1 LTLAL
6 TLTRRCGRRWCHC
19 WSTRCCATF
28 TRATTPGSRMSCSK
42 STRPIAPPCKRR
54 HGEAVGEA
62 PPRSTHFSLS
72 GAVTTG
78 RVRPSSGEG
87 AAASGVWR
95 AMRGETGV
103 STGRDI
109 PLFTSPAACNLS
121 NLVKSCNSGQCAV
134 YIYRKSIPH
143 HAPTPFPRTSPL
155 PSHKPAINQKHGWT
169 WTAGRSLFA
178 RFGTLEELRSPEP
191 RETRVP
197 RHVPCSPIVVC
208 GTLCVFVCVCVCL
221 CVFCTLE

>member
-1 LTLAL
+1 M
-6 TLTRRCGRRWCHC
+6 
-19 WSTRCCATF
+19 
-28 TRATTPGSRMSCSK
+28 PCSM

-72 GAVTTG
+72 GPVTTG

-134 YIYRKSIPH
+134 YIYRKSSPPCTNPLSPH
-143 HAPTPFPRTSPL
+143 L
-155 PSHKPAINQKHGWT
+155 PSHKPAITQKHGWT

-178 RFGTLEELRSPEP
+178 RFGTLEELRRAQNPGRPGSPGMS
-191 RETRVP
+191 
-197 RHVPCSPIVVC
+197 HVLPSAIVVC
-208 GTLCVFVCVCVCL
+208 GTLCVFVCVCVC
-221 CVFCTLE
+221 TLE

>member
-1 LTLAL
+1 M
-6 TLTRRCGRRWCHC
+6 RRRRAARTSHSADPLPPAEYGRAQGRE
-19 WSTRCCATF
+19 RLP
-28 TRATTPGSRMSCSK
+28 RAYGEPCEAKQGSAQGVIYRFL
-42 STRPIAPPCKRR
+42 PP
-54 HGEAVGEA
+54 
-62 PPRSTHFSLS
+62 
-72 GAVTTG
+72 
-78 RVRPSSGEG
+78 
-87 AAASGVWR
+87 
-95 AMRGETGV
+95 
-103 STGRDI
+103 
-109 PLFTSPAACNLS
+109 PAACNLS

-155 PSHKPAINQKHGWT
+155 PSHKPAIHQKHGWT

-221 CVFCTLE
+221 CVF

>member
-1 LTLAL
+1 M
-6 TLTRRCGRRWCHC
+6 R
-19 WSTRCCATF
+19 
-28 TRATTPGSRMSCSK
+28 CSK

-72 GAVTTG
+72 GPVTTG

-178 RFGTLEELRSPEP
+178 RFGTLEELRRAQNPGRPGSPGMS
-191 RETRVP
+191 
-197 RHVPCSPIVVC
+197 HVLPSLCVVLC
-208 GTLCVFVCVCVCL
+208 VCLCVFVCVLYSRVGASYVGRPICVCD
-221 CVFCTLE
+221 VSAATPPAR